1 MLDMVLLMRVW
12 CFWRSCDITEAHGV
26 GLWKFICMGWNNFKR
41 HVRFDLGVGSKISF
55 WEDVWCGEVSL
66 KDTFPGMF
74 SIAGLKEA
82 SIADNVER
90 SNGVVQ
96 WNIVFTRLV
105 HDWEVEILGSFYS
118 RLYSFK
124 FRGHLE
130 DKLWWVPLRKGSFE
144 VSMFYRVLSPMGFI
158 PFPWK
163 GIWRTKAP
171 PRVAFFF
178 FFFDKSVEYI
188 KSAKGRN
195 P

>member
-1 MLDMVLLMRVW
+1 
-12 CFWRSCDITEAHGV
+12 V

-66 KDTFPGMF
+66 KDTFPGLF

-130 DKLWWVPLRKGSFE
+130 DKLWWVPLRKGSFTGFFLQWGSFPFLGKAFGEPRPRLELRFLLGRLLGVRSSPLTIFDGE
-144 VSMFYRVLSPMGFI
+144 V
-158 PFPWK
+158 
-163 GIWRTKAP
+163 
-171 PRVAFFF
+171 
-178 FFFDKSVEYI
+178 
-188 KSAKGRN
+188 
-195 P
+195 